1 MKISTIINIFL
12 AIAALFFAFLIIR
25 AILRPEKYKAVYIQ
39 RTEEIR
45 ARLVTIRAAQAVY
58 RNEFKK
64 YAGDMDS
71 LVEFVN
77 NGVVHIVQISG
88 IIPEE
93 MTENEAFKQGLI
105 KKTVET
111 YPAKARIINS
121 DPNVTEESLKSFQ
134 FIPHTNNKKFE
145 IQLGEIYG
153 KTYTIPVYKIEVP
166 LEDILANINQT
177 IYRKTTGFWGFIFN
191 KLFYK
196 NLDKDTQ
203 YIANYPPMW
212 LGSLTD
218 ASTSGSWE

>member
-1 MKISTIINIFL
+1 MKVYTMINILL
-12 AIAALFFAFLIIR
+12 AIVALFFAFLITR
-25 AILRPEKYKAVYIQ
+25 AILRPEKYKVVYLQ
-39 RTEEIR
+39 RTEEVR

-58 RNEFKK
+58 RNEYKK
-64 YAGDMDS
+64 YAGDIDT

-88 IIPEE
+88 NIPEE

-111 YPAKARIINS
+111 YPAKTRIVNS
-121 DPNVTEESLKSFQ
+121 DPNVTDESLKSFQ

-153 KTYTIPVYKIEVP
+153 KTYTIPVYRVEVP
-166 LEDILANINQT
+166 LEDILANIDQT
-177 IYRKTTGFWGFIFN
+177 ISNKTTNFWGLFFN
-191 KLFYK
+191 KLFYN

-212 LGSLTD
+212 LGSLTE